1 MGLREALNNN
11 SSLVT
16 IVAVVVL
23 VVALGIIVM
32 TSKGPGSSSTK
43 VDVYFY
49 DLNTNKL
56 FITDSTNYAPADAPS
71 GPTDKGNKAGVMAYV
86 YVCGECGSYDGMTAD
101 EVAATGAWISRLEMY
116 TPDAIKAIEE
126 AKAAS
131 GDDAAMFMEPE
142 MMDSMLIKRVKDTTW
157 TSMGSS
163 KGMAIMREEGT
174 KTCPDGTRPKLCL
187 P

>member
-1 MGLREALNNN
+1 MGLRETLNNN

-16 IVAVVVL
+16 ILAVVVL

-32 TSKGPGSSSTK
+32 TSKGPSGSAS
-43 VDVYFY
+43 VVNVYFF

-56 FITDSTNYAPADAPS
+56 FITESSNFAPADAPS

-116 TPDAIKAIEE
+116 TPEAIKAIED
-126 AKAAS
+126 AKTAG
-131 GDDAAMFMEPE
+131 GDDAIMFMEPE
-142 MMDSMLIKRVKDTTW
+142 MMDSMLIKRPKDTSW
-157 TSMGSS
+157 TPMGSN
-163 KGMAIMREEGT
+163 KGMVIMREEGT
-174 KTCPDGTRPKLCL
+174 KTCPDGRPKLCL